1 MNKDKNFKEKS
12 VDQYGNDKY
21 TWFLFYLC
29 NLIKNFKT
37 LLSTLN
43 GPVY

>member
-21 TWFLFYLC
+21 TCFFFYLC
-29 NLIKNFKT
+29 KLMNKFKIF
-37 LLSTLN
+37 LSTLN
-43 GPVY
+43 APLY